1 MDCVYC
7 GLERAP
13 VAVPSLL
20 PPPVQSEAKA
30 MPPQLDALGI
40 LAQAGSKEFVE
51 DVVVDLFRLRDAAG
65 FPESRCAELCD
76 VLSVGRLEVDL
87 MFAAGKFVVR
97 ECVYGGVSCH
107 AHAPGSPSDCYC
119 GTPDGSCPPSCL

>member
-1 MDCVYC
+1 
-7 GLERAP
+7 
-13 VAVPSLL
+13 
-20 PPPVQSEAKA
+20 